1 MYGDHMYFQMTMR
14 TLGLSI
20 QDMVIYKMRRR
31 SVDGLMQKLKFMMA
45 LGNGLFAGAECLENT
60 LYTYTVGQE
69 MNWKVSFIV
78 MNIIVIFV
86 IFLLF
91 SGLNVQDCKL
101 ICITFN

>member
-1 MYGDHMYFQMTMR
+1 MYTNIMSFMLMYGHMYFQMTMR

-60 LYTYTVGQE
+60 LLTYTVEQE
-69 MNWKVSFIV
+69 IELKSVFYCHEYYCD
-78 MNIIVIFV
+78 
-86 IFLLF
+86 LCDF
-91 SGLNVQDCKL
+91 SP
-101 ICITFN
+101 F